1 MRFVSLSIAVIA
13 GVVTVALWAL
23 ANRPVSEPA
32 WPVRIQGFAL
42 SPYHDGQDAIAGEYP
57 AEEQI
62 DADLALLGKRSRA
75 VRTYTASGT
84 IGKVPELA
92 EARRIKVA
100 LGAWIDARRSQN
112 RAEVERVKRLAKRHE
127 NVIRVIVGNEV
138 VLRNDIPLAELAS
151 HLDDVRRAVRQP
163 VSTAEPWHV
172 WLDHP
177 ELARHVDYL
186 AVHMLPYW
194 EGVAAED
201 AIRYID
207 DKVDLL
213 KRAFPDKPIVL
224 AEVGWPSNGRT
235 RDAAVASE
243 ANQAM
248 FLRRFLQHAEKK
260 DYVYYLMEAFDQPWK
275 AQSEGAVGA
284 YWGVFDVYRE
294 AKFPFKAPIVRIPEW
309 PTLAGI
315 AIILAVLMMALLYV
329 DSRVPALPGRGF
341 LALVTYTTATALVWI
356 GYDFSHQYMSV
367 TTVLVGIV
375 LLLGTAATIAIL
387 LSETH
392 EWVEA
397 QWATAWRRR
406 AGDCGSAVE
415 LARVSIHVPCYNE
428 PPDMVM
434 RTLDALAAL
443 DYPDFE
449 VIVVDNNTCDEAVW
463 RPVEAHCRRLGERF
477 RFFHVAPLAGFKAGA
492 LNFALRHTDPGATV
506 IAAIDSD
513 YIVEPSWLRELVP
526 AFAEQPRLAIV
537 QAPQDYRDGE
547 QSAFKAACYT
557 EYAGFFAVG
566 MVTRNERNAI
576 IQHGTMTLV
585 RRAALEQ
592 VGGWGEWCITEDA
605 ELGLRLFAG
614 GWDAVYVPES
624 FGRGLIPD
632 NFTDFRKQRFR
643 WACGAMQI
651 LRYHAREFFSPKT
664 SRLTAGQRYHFL
676 AGWLPWIADGV
687 NLLFNLA
694 ALTWSVLM
702 IAAPTVIDPPLVVFS
717 IMPLTLFAFRTAK
730 SLDLYRNCVGAR
742 LVQIAAAS
750 VAGLSLSHTVAR
762 AVLAGL
768 FRSEHGFFRTPKQG
782 RRRRVLA
789 AIREAREEW
798 LMAVAL
804 SIAAIGVACI
814 DMMDSPDRGMWVIVL
829 LVQTIPYWAA
839 VIMSLVSAA
848 PLPATA
854 IGVPVDYLTRVADRP
869 GAVEFPVAV
878 EKLG

>member
-1 MRFVSLSIAVIA
+1 
-13 GVVTVALWAL
+13 
-23 ANRPVSEPA
+23 
-32 WPVRIQGFAL
+32 
-42 SPYHDGQDAIAGEYP
+42 
-57 AEEQI
+57 
-62 DADLALLGKRSRA
+62 
-75 VRTYTASGT
+75 
-84 IGKVPELA
+84 
-92 EARRIKVA
+92 
-100 LGAWIDARRSQN
+100 
-112 RAEVERVKRLAKRHE
+112 
-127 NVIRVIVGNEV
+127 
-138 VLRNDIPLAELAS
+138 
-151 HLDDVRRAVRQP
+151 
-163 VSTAEPWHV
+163 
-172 WLDHP
+172 
-177 ELARHVDYL
+177 
-186 AVHMLPYW
+186 
-194 EGVAAED
+194 
-201 AIRYID
+201 
-207 DKVDLL
+207 
-213 KRAFPDKPIVL
+213 
-224 AEVGWPSNGRT
+224 
-235 RDAAVASE
+235 
-243 ANQAM
+243 
-248 FLRRFLQHAEKK
+248 
-260 DYVYYLMEAFDQPWK
+260 FDQPWK

-406 AGDCGSAVE
+406 VGDCGSAVE
-415 LARVSIHVPCYNE
+415 LAHVSIHVPCYNE

-664 SRLTAGQRYHFL
+664 SRLTVGQRYHFL

-717 IMPLTLFAFRTAK
+717 IMPL
-730 SLDLYRNCVGAR
+730 
-742 LVQIAAAS
+742 
-750 VAGLSLSHTVAR
+750 
-762 AVLAGL
+762 
-768 FRSEHGFFRTPKQG
+768 
-782 RRRRVLA
+782 
-789 AIREAREEW
+789 
-798 LMAVAL
+798 
-804 SIAAIGVACI
+804 
-814 DMMDSPDRGMWVIVL
+814 
-829 LVQTIPYWAA
+829 
-839 VIMSLVSAA
+839 
-848 PLPATA
+848 
-854 IGVPVDYLTRVADRP
+854 
-869 GAVEFPVAV
+869 
-878 EKLG
+878 